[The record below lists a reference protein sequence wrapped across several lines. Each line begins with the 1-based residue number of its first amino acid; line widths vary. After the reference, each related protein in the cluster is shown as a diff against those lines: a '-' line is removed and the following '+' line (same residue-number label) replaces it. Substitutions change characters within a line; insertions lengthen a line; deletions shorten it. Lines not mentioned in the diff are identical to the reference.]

1 MDIINRYITLLTFL
15 PWIVI
20 FGISIIRNLNNKNYR
35 DFSKKH
41 FKKNFFNIFRIDTLI
56 LVVCYFFFASFK
68 MVFVNQYLF
77 AVMCLVLCANSFY
90 DEKKPLE
97 KNFFRNYWGELLLL
111 FLIMITPILTY
122 FIKNNLDLTYKIMLV
137 YLFLEYF
144 LILFVCFVVKLVK
157 KISKNNY

>member
-20 FGISIIRNLNNKNYR
+20 YGISIIRNLNNKNYR
-35 DFSKKH
+35 DFSKNY

-68 MVFVNQYLF
+68 MAFVNQYLF
-77 AVMCLVLCANSFY
+77 AVMCLVLCANSLY

-97 KNFFRNYWGELLLL
+97 KSFFKKYWGELVLL
-111 FLIMITPILTY
+111 FLIMLTPFLPY
-122 FIKNNLDLTYKIMLV
+122 FMRNNLDLTYKIMLV
-137 YLFLEYF
+137 YLFLEYI
-144 LILFVCFVVKLVK
+144 LILFVSLVVKLVK
-157 KISKNNY
+157 KLFKM